1 MHSISNGRLYYFD
14 NARGIASIL
23 GAFYHV
29 ALIFSFPWLVN
40 IDPEYFLEETT
51 FFIQYL
57 NVARMP
63 LFLFISGFFAMYS
76 LNKYK
81 KRIFVKRRFR
91 RLFIPLLFGVLV
103 ILPLQFLILNGHIN
117 LKEFF
122 GLIYPAKFTWS
133 LSHLWFLYHV
143 FVFSLLLIV
152 LFYLPPGIKSMIDKA
167 LRFFNRNV
175 FFIILFWSGLM
186 FLGYKT
192 GKEMEALIV
201 SANDLFHFRTMGI
214 NLPVFLF
221 GAYTFY
227 FLDYVSE
234 RAISGRKKEI
244 IVSTLFYVAF
254 VVIFHLFPAL
264 NDLGW
269 FLYSVMTFSLTLLW
283 LNLIYRFLN
292 YTNRYLGFISDA
304 SYAFYILHH
313 PVIIFLGVLYVK
325 LQRTS
330 WLLLDYFILCF
341 LSVALTYLLY
351 YILVYKSRLGS
362 FLVTGY
368 LNEEDR
374 KLPGRLKLKIY
385 KRLRKRPIL

>member
-1 MHSISNGRLYYFD
+1 
-14 NARGIASIL
+14 
-23 GAFYHV
+23 
-29 ALIFSFPWLVN
+29 
-40 IDPEYFLEETT
+40 
-51 FFIQYL
+51 
-57 NVARMP
+57 
-63 LFLFISGFFAMYS
+63 
-76 LNKYK
+76 
-81 KRIFVKRRFR
+81 
-91 RLFIPLLFGVLV
+91 
-103 ILPLQFLILNGHIN
+103 
-117 LKEFF
+117 
-122 GLIYPAKFTWS
+122 
-133 LSHLWFLYHV
+133 
-143 FVFSLLLIV
+143 V
-152 LFYLPPGIKSMIDKA
+152 LFYLPLGIKSMIDKA

-254 VVIFHLFPAL
+254 VVIFHLFPTL

-385 KRLRKRPIL
+385 KRLRKRPI